1 MTKRLSGAVLLVL
14 VAATLG
20 EAQQGLGGLR
30 GVITDDQ
37 GAVLPGV
44 TVTITSPSM
53 LGPQVDV
60 TNAGGEYRVIN
71 LPPGTFTLTAELTGF
86 ANSRREGILLRAGA
100 TFQVDLTMQLSTLQE
115 TITVRGDSPM
125 IEVDKASNVLN
136 IDGEFQRLM
145 PIQARRNYSDFLEL
159 TPGVISRGFD
169 DGSGRQVYFGH
180 ATEHFA
186 HVLQL
191 EGTIASNYHDAQ
203 LTYVSMGADMVADT
217 QVKTGGID
225 AAEPMGVGLVMNIIT
240 KSGGND
246 FRGSVAGG
254 YQPYNWNGNNIDNC
268 TSAPGCKPGRG
279 GTPTTAYVRQ
289 FDGALGGPIMRDKAW
304 FFAALRRGLSSSGIS
319 RTASEVARI
328 QEFKPGAPLFD
339 NDSESWQPFVKVTT
353 RVGRHDLQAF
363 YQRDRLLLTGNRE
376 YNYEE
381 IAAQSTG
388 GPLYAAKATS
398 VWGNSVTTSV
408 TASYNGKGG
417 SDASTFQ
424 ALGLSGPQI
433 IIHNS
438 AFASGATMQGEGRI
452 LEGGN
457 LQSYAY
463 QPASQVIIR
472 ADLTYFKD
480 GWFGNHQFQTGIF
493 AAPRNRYD
501 QETNYVNG
509 GFVLEEQRLR
519 VPGDVASGTIP
530 FRRRYFEPTSLTTRQ
545 AQDRDIGIYVQDSWR
560 PTGRL
565 SLNLGVRADF
575 VRRYDNVFKIERQ
588 NSLEIG
594 PRFGFSYQ
602 LTKDARTI
610 LRGSAVR
617 VHEQVMGRDA
627 ITTFGA
633 DSAAA
638 ERNEYDFDGDG
649 RFETVIANP
658 ARTSTLADY
667 EFADGLNQP
676 FVDEFILGL
685 RRQFPLQLSLDVAGI
700 WRSYQDNW
708 ARVDVNGIYPS
719 GPNQPFGGFG
729 LVDPTRGVVFQQQNN
744 KWSTLEYRAIE
755 VTVAKNMSHNF
766 QLMAGINRQWQHFGG
781 TWNPTDPG
789 PVHPAGHLPEQHAH
803 LHAAR
808 QQRREQPA
816 DCHRH
821 HGPHLRA
828 DVAEVLDALRR
839 HLHPAV
845 ERDPRRQL
853 HDPGRAVVWPDRHA
867 AAGRRSA
874 ARGVRSDHR
883 APAKRHLAEQS
894 AVDAHALR
902 QPDAR
907 RGPGAGAGHQDARHH
922 AQQGGQARRLAGSRG
937 RRLDLQR
944 AQRRQ
949 LLAVQLQ
956 RRQRGV
962 QHRELPAVPQP
973 AGRAG
978 GAGDAARAVLRT
990 GCGRAWVARPVAL
1003 TRVGRPTAPS
1013 TRA

>member
-1 MTKRLSGAVLLVL
+1 MSKVRSIVAAVLLVGWAT
-14 VAATLG
+14 AAS
-20 EAQQGLGGLR
+20 AQQGLGGLR

-44 TVTITSPSM
+44 TVTITSPTM

-60 TNAGGEYRVIN
+60 TNGQGEYRVIN

-86 ANSRREGILLRAGA
+86 ASYQREGILLRAGA
-100 TFQVDLTMQLSTLQE
+100 TFQVDVKMQLSTLQE

-136 IDGEFQRLM
+136 IDGDFQRLM

-203 LTYVSMGADMVADT
+203 LTYVQMGADMVADT
-217 QVKTGGID
+217 QVKTGGVD

-240 KSGGND
+240 KSGGNT
-246 FRGSVAGG
+246 FRGSAAGA
-254 YQPYNWNGNNIDNC
+254 YQPYNWNGNNVDNC
-268 TSAPGCKPGRG
+268 SSAPGCKPGSG

-289 FDGALGGPIMRDKAW
+289 LDVALGGPIIRDKAW
-304 FFAALRRGLSSSGIS
+304 FFGALRRAESSSGIS
-319 RTASEVARI
+319 RTAAEVARI
-328 QEFKPGAPLFD
+328 QAFNPGAGLFD
-339 NDSESWQPFVKVTT
+339 NDSDSWQPFIKVTT
-353 RVGRHDLQAF
+353 RVGKHDLQGF
-363 YQRDRLLLTGNRE
+363 YQRDRLFLTGNRE

-388 GPLYAAKATS
+388 GPLYSGKVTS
-398 VWGNSVTTSV
+398 VWGNSVTTTV

-417 SDASTFQ
+417 SDASTFS
-424 ALGLSGPQI
+424 ALGRSGPQI
-433 IIHNS
+433 IIHN
-438 AFASGATMQGEGRI
+438 AATISGATMQGTGRI

-472 ADLTYFKD
+472 GDLTYFKD

-501 QETNYVNG
+501 QQTNYVNS

-519 VPGDVASGTIP
+519 VPGDVTGGTVP

-545 AQDRDIGIYVQDSWR
+545 AQDRDIGVYIQDQWR
-560 PTGRL
+560 PNGRL

-575 VRRYDNVFKIERQ
+575 VRRWDNVFKIERQ
-588 NSLEIG
+588 NSVEIG

-602 LTKDARTI
+602 VTPDARTI

-633 DSAAA
+633 DGTAA

-649 RFETVIANP
+649 RFETVNLAP
-658 ARTSTLADY
+658 ARTVTLADY
-667 EFADGLNQP
+667 EFADDLHQP
-676 FVDEFILGL
+676 YVNEFILGL
-685 RRQFPLQLSLDVAGI
+685 RRQLPWQLSIDVAGI
-700 WRSYQDNW
+700 YRSYRHNW

-729 LVDPTRGVVFQQQNN
+729 LVDPNRGIVFQQQNN
-744 KWSTLEYRAIE
+744 RWSSLEYRALEI
-755 VTVAKNMSHNF
+755 TVAKNMANNF
-766 QLMAGINRQWQHFGG
+766 QLLGGINRQWQHFGG
-781 TWNPTDPG
+781 TWNPTDPARFIQPDTFPSNTLIYMPRGNNEENSLPIATGTTVHTYG
-789 PVHPAGHLPEQHAH
+789 PTWQKYSARLGGTYLAPWDITIGASYTILAGPWSGPIVNQLPVGDPQLAVFGPAQVRLPNGTTQSNPLATRMRFVFPTRGEGQVQA
-803 LHAAR
+803 
-808 QQRREQPA
+808 PA
-816 DCHRH
+816 IQTL
-821 HGPHLRA
+821 GLTFNKT
-828 DVAEVLDALRR
+828 VKL
-839 HLHPAV
+839 
-845 ERDPRRQL
+845 
-853 HDPGRAVVWPDRHA
+853 G
-867 AAGRRSA
+867 AGREVVA
-874 ARGVRSDHR
+874 GVSIFN
-883 APAKRHLAEQS
+883 
-894 AVDAHALR
+894 ALNAGNYS
-902 QPDAR
+902 QYNYS
-907 RGPGAGAGHQDARHH
+907 GANEVFNTANYLQFRN
-922 AQQGGQARRLAGSRG
+922 QQ
-937 RRLDLQR
+937 
-944 AQRRQ
+944 
-949 LLAVQLQ
+949 
-956 RRQRGV
+956 
-962 QHRELPAVPQP
+962 
-973 AGRAG
+973 
-978 GAGDAARAVLRT
+978 AARAAQATLVVRF
-990 GCGRAWVARPVAL
+990 
-1003 TRVGRPTAPS
+1003 
-1013 TRA
+1013 

>member
-1 MTKRLSGAVLLVL
+1 MRRSSLRVSVPGCVMRKRLTGAVLLVL
-14 VAATLG
+14 VAATLA

-30 GVITDDQ
+30 GVVTDGQ

-44 TVTITSPSM
+44 TVTITAPTM
-53 LGPQVDV
+53 LGPQVAV
-60 TNAGGEYRVIN
+60 TSGSGEYRVVN
-71 LPPGTFTLTAELTGF
+71 LPPGTFTITAELTGF
-86 ANSRREGILLRAGA
+86 ATFKREGILLRAGA
-100 TFQVDLTMQLSTLQE
+100 TFQVDVTMQLSTLQE
-115 TITVRGDSPM
+115 TITVTGDSPM

-217 QVKTGGID
+217 QVKTGGVD

-240 KSGGND
+240 KSGGNV
-246 FRGSVAGG
+246 FRGSAAGG

-268 TSAPGCKPGRG
+268 TTAPGCKPGRG

-289 FDGALGGPIMRDKAW
+289 FDGALGGPVMRDKVW

-433 IIHNS
+433 IIHNN
-438 AFASGATMQGEGRI
+438 ATVSGATMQGTGRI

-472 ADLTYFKD
+472 ADVTYFKD

-519 VPGDVASGTIP
+519 VFGDAASGTIP
-530 FRRRYFEPTSLTTRQ
+530 FHRRYFTPTSLTTRQ

-575 VRRYDNVFKIERQ
+575 VRRWDNVFKIERQ

-638 ERNEYDFDGDG
+638 ARDEYDFDGDG
-649 RFETVIANP
+649 RFESVVLTP
-658 ARTSTLADY
+658 GRTSTLADY

-676 FVDEFILGL
+676 YVDEFIIGL

-744 KWSTLEYRAIE
+744 KWSTLEYRAVE
-755 VTVAKNMSHNF
+755 VTIAKNMSHNF

-781 TWNPTDPG
+781 TWNPTDP
-789 PVHPAGHLPEQHAH
+789 
-803 LHAAR
+803 AR
-808 QQRREQPA
+808 FI
-816 DCHRH
+816 
-821 HGPHLRA
+821 
-828 DVAEVLDALRR
+828 
-839 HLHPAV
+839 
-845 ERDPRRQL
+845 
-853 HDPGRAVVWPDRHA
+853 
-867 AAGRRSA
+867 
-874 ARGVRSDHR
+874 
-883 APAKRHLAEQS
+883 
-894 AVDAHALR
+894 
-902 QPDAR
+902 QPDAFPSDALIYMP
-907 RGPGAGAGHQDARHH
+907 RGNNEENSLPIATGTTVHTYGPTWQKYSMRF
-922 AQQGGQARRLAGSRG
+922 GGTYILPWNVTFGGSFTILAGPWSG
-937 RRLDLQR
+937 PIVT
-944 AQRRQ
+944 Q
-949 LLAVQLQ
+949 LPVGDPQLAVFGPTTVRLPNGTSQSNPLSTRMRFVNSTRGEGQVQAPAIKTLGLTLNKTVKLGGSREIVAGVSIFNALNAGNYSQYNYSGANEVFNTANYLQ
-956 RRQRGV
+956 FRNQ
-962 QHRELPAVPQP
+962 Q
-973 AGRAG
+973 
-978 GAGDAARAVLRT
+978 AARAAQATLLVRF
-990 GCGRAWVARPVAL
+990 
-1003 TRVGRPTAPS
+1003 
-1013 TRA
+1013 